1 MTAGRSDRT
10 IRIRRRGRHS
20 SPSQVEKVAV
30 TAGKAAPAVAIA
42 GALVAGSA
50 HSALADTTTATTV
63 TAAGNQAAS
72 ADGNSLASASEVA
85 AQAAQVTLES
95 FETHVVTLAAA
106 TPAKHAAVATTTRY
120 TVRDGDT
127 LAKIASRYYH
137 KAADWQYLYHENAKT
152 ISDPDDI
159 FAGEKLVIPA
169 TVPASFKPA
178 SYTPRHA
185 QPVAAPVAAPAVQT
199 VASSSGTSS
208 HSTATTDVAVQSAAA
223 TTASGSYS
231 CSGLEQLWEAAGGN
245 AADAVMAAEI
255 AMAESGGNPNAI
267 SPTDDFGLWQINGS
281 NGALATLNPAA
292 NAHSAIVLS
301 DDGSNWNA
309 WTTYHSGAYYGRC

>member
-1 MTAGRSDRT
+1 MTAGRSDLRT

-42 GALVAGSA
+42 GALVAGPA
-50 HSALADTTTATTV
+50 HSALADTASPATV
-63 TAAGNQAAS
+63 TAAGNQAAET
-72 ADGNSLASASEVA
+72 SLASASEVA
-85 AQAAQVTLES
+85 AQAAQVTLEA
-95 FETHVVTLAAA
+95 FETHAVTLATAS
-106 TPAKHAAVATTTRY
+106 PAKHAAVATTTHY
-120 TVRDGDT
+120 TVRSGDT

-152 ISDPDDI
+152 VSDPDDI

-169 TVPASFKPA
+169 TVPGNFKLTG
-178 SYTPRHA
+178 YTPKHA
-185 QPVAAPVAAPAVQT
+185 KAAVTAAPVVRTLAR
-199 VASSSGTSS
+199 SGGTSSS
-208 HSTATTDVAVQSAAA
+208 HSTATTDVVVQSAAQ

-245 AADAVMAAEI
+245 PADAVMAAEI

-281 NGALATLNPAA
+281 NGALATLSPAG
-292 NAHSAIVLS
+292 NALSAIVLS